1 MKLYEYDAKEIFKRN
16 NIPVPEGSLISNP
29 GDAENLARK
38 LGPVVIKAQVMIGG
52 RGKAGGIAIASNPQE
67 AYQSA
72 KRILGMSI
80 KGLPVNKLLV
90 EEYKKPDKEMYLGI
104 TIDRAAKCPLVMVCP
119 EGGIDIE
126 EIAKTSPREI
136 VKMYINPLTGIHD
149 YQARTLANSLNANSL
164 NKNKSLM
171 IADIIKKLYR
181 VFIDYD
187 CTLAEI
193 NPLADT
199 QEGIFALDAKMV
211 IDDNALFRQDFR
223 EEETGSLE
231 EMAKKNGMSYVGLD
245 GYIGCIVNGA
255 GLAMATLD
263 MIKQY
268 GGEPAN
274 FLDLRA
280 GANEEQMKN
289 ALRIVSSNKK
299 IKAII
304 INVFGGLTKCDKV
317 ARGIID
323 VIPEIKAP
331 LVIRLAGTNENE
343 GRVMLE
349 KCRVT
354 MASSSEEAAS
364 AVVELGHSDK

>member
-16 NIPVPEGSLISNP
+16 SIPVPEGSLISNP
-29 GDAENLARK
+29 GDAGNIAGK
-38 LGPVVIKAQVMIGG
+38 LGHVVIKAQAMTGG
-52 RGKAGGIAIASNPQE
+52 RGKAGGIATASNPQE
-67 AYQSA
+67 AYRSA
-72 KRILGMSI
+72 QRILGMSI
-80 KGLPVNKLLV
+80 KGLTVNKLLV

-104 TIDRAAKCPLVMVCP
+104 TIDRAAKCPLIMVSP

-126 EIAKTSPREI
+126 EIAKTSPQKI
-136 VKMYINPLTGIHD
+136 VKMHINPLTGMHD
-149 YQARTLANSLNANSL
+149 YQARMLANSL

-181 VFIDYD
+181 VFIAYD

-199 QEGIFALDAKMV
+199 QDGIFALDAKVV
-211 IDDNALFRQDFR
+211 IDDNAFFRQDFR

-231 EMAKKNGMSYVGLD
+231 ETAKKNGMSYVGLD
-245 GYIGCIVNGA
+245 GDIGCIVNGA
-255 GLAMATLD
+255 GIAMATLD

-274 FLDLRA
+274 FMDVRA

-289 ALRIVSSNKK
+289 ALNIVSSNKK
-299 IKAII
+299 VKAII
-304 INVFGGLTKCDKV
+304 INIFGGLTKCDEV

-323 VIPEIKAP
+323 IIPEIKVP
-331 LVIRLAGTNENE
+331 LVIRLAGTNEDE
-343 GRVMLE
+343 GRNMLG
-349 KCRVT
+349 KHGIT
-354 MASSSEEAAS
+354 LASSSEEAAS
-364 AVVELGHSDK
+364 VVVKIGNSDR

>member
-1 MKLYEYDAKEIFKRN
+1 MKLYEYDAKEIFKGN
-16 NIPVPEGSLISNP
+16 NIAVPEGILISNP
-29 GDAENLARK
+29 GDAGNIARK
-38 LGPVVIKAQVMIGG
+38 FGKVVIKAQVMVGG
-52 RGKAGGIAIASNPQE
+52 RGKAGGIVKASSPQE
-67 AYQSA
+67 AYQNA
-72 KRILGMSI
+72 QRILGMSI
-80 KGLPVNKLLV
+80 KGFPVKRLLV

-104 TIDRAAKCPLVMVCP
+104 TIDRTAKCPLVMASP

-126 EIAKTSPREI
+126 EIAKTYPQKI
-136 VKMYINPLTGIHD
+136 IKMHISPLTGMHD
-149 YQARTLANSLNANSL
+149 YQARTLAKSLNMD
-164 NKNKSLM
+164 KSEI
-171 IADIIKKLYR
+171 IAEIIKKLYR
-181 VFIDYD
+181 VFIAYD

-193 NPLADT
+193 NPLAATPD
-199 QEGIFALDAKMV
+199 GIFALDAKMV
-211 IDDNALFRQDFR
+211 IDDNALFRQEFG
-223 EEETGSLE
+223 EEETGSPE
-231 EMAKKNGMSYVGLD
+231 ETAKKNGMSYVGLD
-245 GYIGCIVNGA
+245 GHIGCIVNGA

-274 FLDLRA
+274 FMDIRA

-304 INVFGGLTKCDKV
+304 INIFGGLTKCDEV

-323 VIPEIKAP
+323 MIPEIKVP

-343 GRVMLE
+343 GREMLE
-349 KCRVT
+349 KYEMT
-354 MASSSEEAAS
+354 LASSSEEAAS

>member
-1 MKLYEYDAKEIFKRN
+1 MKLYEYDAKEIFKGN
-16 NIPVPEGSLISNP
+16 SIPVPEGSLISNP
-29 GDAENLARK
+29 GDAENIAGK
-38 LGPVVIKAQVMIGG
+38 LGTVVIKAQVMTGG
-52 RGKAGGIAIASNPQE
+52 RGKAGGIAKASNPKE
-67 AYQSA
+67 AYKSA
-72 KRILGMSI
+72 QRILGMSI

-104 TIDRAAKCPLVMVCP
+104 TIDRAAKCPLIMASP

-126 EIAKTSPREI
+126 EIAKTSPRKI
-136 VKMYINPLTGIHD
+136 VKIHINPLTGIHD
-149 YQARTLANSLNANSL
+149 YQARMLANSL

-193 NPLADT
+193 NPLADA
-199 QEGIFALDAKMV
+199 QDGFFALDARMV
-211 IDDNALFRQDFR
+211 IDDNAFFRQDFR

-231 EMAKKNGMSYVGLD
+231 ETAKKNGMSYVGLD
-245 GYIGCIVNGA
+245 GDIGCIVNGA

-263 MIKQY
+263 LIKQY

-274 FLDLRA
+274 FMDVRA
-280 GANEEQMKN
+280 GANEEQMKI

-299 IKAII
+299 VKAII
-304 INVFGGLTKCDKV
+304 INVFGGLTKCDEV

-343 GRVMLE
+343 GRALLE
-349 KCRVT
+349 KYRVT
-354 MASSSEEAAS
+354 LASSSEEAAS
-364 AVVELGHSDK
+364 AVVKLGNSDR

>member
-16 NIPVPEGSLISNP
+16 TIPVPEGGLVSNP
-29 GDAENLARK
+29 DDAQNLAGK
-38 LGPVVIKAQVMIGG
+38 LGPVVIKAQVMTGG
-52 RGKAGGIAIASNPQE
+52 RGKAGGIATASNPQE

-72 KRILGMSI
+72 LRILGMSI
-80 KGLPVNKLLV
+80 KGLPVNKLLI

-104 TIDRAAKCPLVMVCP
+104 IIDRAAKCPLIMVSP
-119 EGGIDIE
+119 DGGIDIE
-126 EIAKTSPREI
+126 EIAKTSPQKI
-136 VKMYINPLTGIHD
+136 VKMHINPLAGIHD
-149 YQARTLANSLNANSL
+149 YQARMLANSLN
-164 NKNKSLM
+164 KDKSLM
-171 IADIIKKLYR
+171 ISDIIKKLYR
-181 VFIDYD
+181 VFIAYD
-187 CTLAEI
+187 CMLVEI

-199 QEGIFALDAKMV
+199 QDGIFALDAKMV
-211 IDDNALFRQDFR
+211 IDDNAHFRQDFR

-245 GYIGCIVNGA
+245 GDIGCIVNGA

-274 FLDLRA
+274 FMDVRA
-280 GANEEQMKN
+280 GANEGQIKI

-299 IKAII
+299 VKAMI
-304 INVFGGLTKCDKV
+304 INIFGGLTKCDEV

-323 VIPEIKAP
+323 VIPEIKLP

-343 GRVMLE
+343 GRYMLG
-349 KCRVT
+349 KHGIT
-354 MASSSEEAAS
+354 LASSSEEAAS
-364 AVVELGHSDK
+364 AVVKLGNSNK